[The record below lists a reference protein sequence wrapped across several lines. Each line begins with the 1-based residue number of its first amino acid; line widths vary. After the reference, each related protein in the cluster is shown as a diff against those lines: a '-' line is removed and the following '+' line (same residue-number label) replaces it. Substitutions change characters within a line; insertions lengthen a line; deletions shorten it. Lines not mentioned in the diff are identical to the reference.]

1 MNTTTSTLAA
11 TLAVAAF
18 SFAAVG
24 QDDTDKVVSIEERQ
38 TEQIFR
44 EFLEDE
50 AHELSLNDL
59 ENRNIFE
66 LVDMIM
72 MVRISKELNLDDA
85 GCIEFYRKIGNLLDK
100 VHRLKW
106 ERGSTQFY
114 IRNAIEKGEPSKVIA
129 EKLERA
135 LDIDRE
141 IDAGVRE
148 MIHAASSYLSSEQAA
163 KLFLFSGDFE
173 SEIKDLIGRAEA
185 IAKGEK
191 PVPKDAAS
199 IKPGPAE
206 KTKR

>member
-1 MNTTTSTLAA
+1 MKLFTTTPASALVV
-11 TLAVAAF
+11 AVF
-18 SFAAVG
+18 SFAALG
-24 QDDTDKVVSIEERQ
+24 QEDTDKVVKLEEHQ

-85 GCIEFYRKIGNLLDK
+85 GCIEFYRKIGKLLDK

-114 IRNAIEKGEPSKVIA
+114 IRRAIEKGEPSKVVA

-141 IDAGVRE
+141 IDEGVRE
-148 MIHAASSYLSSEQAA
+148 MVHAASSYLSPEQAA
-163 KLFLFSGDFE
+163 KLFLFAGDFE
-173 SEIKDLIGRAEA
+173 SEIKDLIMRAEA
-185 IAKGEK
+185 VAKGEK
-191 PVPKDAAS
+191 PDSKQAPAV
-199 IKPGPAE
+199 KPGPSD
-206 KTKR
+206 KSKH

>member
-1 MNTTTSTLAA
+1 MNTFITTLAA
-11 TLAVAAF
+11 TLVVSTF
-18 SFAAVG
+18 SFVAFA
-24 QDDTDKVVSIEERQ
+24 QDDTDKVVALEEQQ

-85 GCIEFYRKIGNLLDK
+85 GCIEFYRKIGKLLDK

-106 ERGSTQFY
+106 ERGSTQYY
-114 IRNAIEKGEPSKVIA
+114 IRNAIEKGEPSKVIS

-141 IDAGVRE
+141 IDDGVRE
-148 MIHAASSYLSSEQAA
+148 MIHAASSYLSPEQAA

-173 SEIKDLIGRAEA
+173 SEIKDLIMRAEA
-185 IAKGEK
+185 VAKGEK
-191 PVPKDAAS
+191 PAPKDGTVN
-199 IKPGPAE
+199 KLDPGE
-206 KTKR
+206 KGKK